1 MKQLTGLRVKAIL
14 IAILVVLLIGACV
27 NFWPE
32 SKLWAPIATCGQ
44 LLSAVAVFFLTLNF
58 IIEKK
63 REAFKDIESA
73 IAFSDRLQALMIHW
87 DEAMEEVN
95 KHTEHGEIDLASPE
109 GQVIGKLARRIQDE
123 IVRYSIMIESGAVNI
138 ELVEKYPY
146 LNRDFVNLF
155 IRFDVSHAQYGI
167 HLSTDWEIARPIV
180 DKIIDSRQSHF
191 VRK

>member
-1 MKQLTGLRVKAIL
+1 MRRVSGLRVKAVL
-14 IAILVVLLIGACV
+14 VSILVVLSIGGLV
-27 NFWPE
+27 VYWPD
-32 SKLWAPIATCGQ
+32 SRYWQPIATCGQ

-63 REAFKDIESA
+63 RENYKDIEAA
-73 IAFSDRLQALMIHW
+73 IAFSDRLQVLMNRW
-87 DEAMEEVN
+87 DEAMEEVT

-109 GQVIGKLARRIQDE
+109 GQVIAKLARRIHDE
-123 IVRYSIMIESGAVNI
+123 IVRYSIIIESGAVNI

-155 IRFDVSHAQYGI
+155 IRFDVSHANYGI
-167 HLSTDWEIARPIV
+167 QLTADWEIARPIV
-180 DKIIDSRQSHF
+180 DKIIDSRQSQF

>member
-1 MKQLTGLRVKAIL
+1 MRRVSGLRVKAVL
-14 IAILVVLLIGACV
+14 VSILVVLSIGGLV
-27 NFWPE
+27 VYWPD
-32 SKLWAPIATCGQ
+32 SRYWQPIATCGQ

-63 REAFKDIESA
+63 RENYKDIEAA
-73 IAFSDRLQALMIHW
+73 IAFSDRLQVLMNRW
-87 DEAMEEVN
+87 DEAMEEVT

-109 GQVIGKLARRIQDE
+109 GQVIAKLARRIQDE
-123 IVRYSIMIESGAVNI
+123 IVRYSIIIESGAVNI

-155 IRFDVSHAQYGI
+155 IRFDVSHANYGI
-167 HLSTDWEIARPIV
+167 QLTTDWEIARPIV

-191 VRK
+191 VRR

>member
-1 MKQLTGLRVKAIL
+1 M
-14 IAILVVLLIGACV
+14 
-27 NFWPE
+27 
-32 SKLWAPIATCGQ
+32 
-44 LLSAVAVFFLTLNF
+44 FFLTLNF

-63 REAFKDIESA
+63 RENYKDIESA
-73 IAFSDRLQALMIHW
+73 IAFSDRLQVLMNRW
-87 DEAMEEVN
+87 DEAMEEVS

-109 GQVIGKLARRIQDE
+109 GVVIAKLARKIQDE

-155 IRFDVSHAQYGI
+155 IRFDVSHANYGI
-167 HLSTDWEIARPIV
+167 QLTSDWEIARPIV

-191 VRK
+191 VRR